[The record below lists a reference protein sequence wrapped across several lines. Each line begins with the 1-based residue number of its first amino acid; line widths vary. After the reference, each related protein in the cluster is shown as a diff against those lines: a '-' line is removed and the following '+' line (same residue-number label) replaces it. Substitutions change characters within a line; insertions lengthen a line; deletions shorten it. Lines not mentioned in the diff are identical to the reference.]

1 MELSQR
7 SATSATFDALPP
19 EVILQI
25 FIRVP
30 FSQDDFKALQLV
42 NRRMYQ
48 IMAERGW
55 MIFRDIAAEQF
66 PHAVAIK
73 RFPHCSPFAKGLEF
87 VTPKQ
92 LSDIGEVQG
101 RFEKIVTSMA
111 RVEASMRQEGL
122 NPKYLGTKGWKD
134 NVLTGLYVTKSLQDH
149 IQAAASRL
157 PKPLKLRPVKRAA
170 RCKEFIDFLPLSYCL
185 ALRHTTLLMVEVI
198 DYLGAHDE
206 LYDIRHGRGTGS
218 EFDGASNFSDRTMK
232 LWFEN
237 RDDDAFSLALS
248 FFNAKERC
256 PVNMRAR
263 VRHLVTA
270 GQRIQSTESHNIT
283 EMLSEGGSFRFD
295 HLITRRIA
303 EAIEDWDEFAGGQG
317 KAFIKQMQ
325 KLGEAGG
332 EESPS
337 ARILIESFLD
347 DLTGF

>member
-1 MELSQR
+1 MEPSPG
-7 SATSATFDALPP
+7 SARFDALPA

-25 FIRVP
+25 IISVP
-30 FSQDDFKALQLV
+30 FSQHDFQALQLV

-48 IMAERGW
+48 IMAKRGW
-55 MIFRDIAAEQF
+55 MIFRDIAAAQF

-73 RFPHCSPFAKGLEF
+73 RFPHCSPFSRGLEF
-87 VTPKQ
+87 VTQKQ
-92 LSDIGEVQG
+92 LSDISEVQDKFQ
-101 RFEKIVTSMA
+101 REVTSMA
-111 RVEASMRQEGL
+111 KVEASMQQQGL
-122 NPKYLGTKGWKD
+122 NPTYLGTKGWKD
-134 NVLTGLYVTKSLQDH
+134 NVLTGLYVAKGLQGH
-149 IQAAASRL
+149 ILAAASRL

-170 RCKEFIDFLPLSYCL
+170 RCKEFIDSLPLSYCL

-232 LWFEN
+232 IWFEN
-237 RDDDAFSLALS
+237 RDDDAFALALS
-248 FFNAKERC
+248 ALDAEK
-256 PVNMRAR
+256 
-263 VRHLVTA
+263 RHPDFAQKLVKRLVSA

-295 HLITRRIA
+295 HHITGRIA
-303 EAIEDWDEFAGGQG
+303 EAIEDWDEFASGQC
-317 KAFIKQMQ
+317 KAFAEQMQ
-325 KLGEAGG
+325 KVDEAGA
-332 EESPS
+332 EKSPS